1 MPGTDLLY
9 TLPGGPS
16 KRCVLSL
23 QDTGLLYALST
34 GLSVC
39 CIHSLQSTMPAIDTV
54 LSACCVH
61 SLQCAM
67 TFVYIFLQATWTVAY
82 TPWDVLL
89 LLLPSRFSRVRLC
102 DPIDGSPPGSP
113 VPGILQARNWSV
125 LPFPSPMHESEK

>member
-1 MPGTDLLY
+1 MPGTDLLS

-39 CIHSLQSTMPAIDTV
+39 CIHSLQNTMPAIDTV

-61 SLQCAM
+61 SLQCAMTFFFFAM

-89 LLLPSRFSRVRLC
+89 LLLLSRFSHVRLC
-102 DPIDGSPPGSP
+102 ATP
-113 VPGILQARNWSV
+113 
-125 LPFPSPMHESEK
+125 